1 MFLAYLN
8 ALVPVLFCAA
18 LGYGLARNTTLLDAP
33 ALSRLVTMIGLPALI
48 LSALLGMEADV
59 WAVSDTVVAILV
71 VLALSALVGAVILK
85 LAGLQVR
92 GYLSM
97 LVNPNT
103 GNLGIPLVYAL
114 LGEGALIHAVVISTV
129 VQLSHFTLG
138 VWLLSGAFSL
148 RAILSNASVI
158 ALAAGLAWVAT
169 GWQAPVAVL
178 QTVDLLAGM
187 TLPVMLLLLGK
198 SLASI
203 SVRELDR
210 LGRIV
215 GLSVLRVALGLGA
228 AVTVVYLLALV
239 PPLAL
244 DPLVAQTL
252 LIQASMPVAVISYIL
267 AAHYHGPKDD
277 VAAVILLS
285 MPLSLLAVLA
295 ILRWAPF

>member
-8 ALVPVLFCAA
+8 ALFPVFVCAA
-18 LGYGLARNTTLLDAP
+18 LGYGLARRTTLLDAP
-33 ALSRLVTMIGLPALI
+33 ALSRLVTLIGLPALI
-48 LSALLGMEADV
+48 LSALLGMKTDV
-59 WAVSDTVVAILV
+59 WAVSDTVLAIVA
-71 VLALSALVGAVILK
+71 VLALSALVGAVVLK
-85 LAGLQVR
+85 LAGLEVR

-114 LGEGALIHAVVISTV
+114 LGDSALIHAVVISTV
-129 VQLSHFTLG
+129 VQVSHFTLG
-138 VWLLSGAFSL
+138 VWLLSGAFSM
-148 RAILSNASVI
+148 RTILSNASII
-158 ALAAGLAWVAT
+158 ALGAGLAWVAT
-169 GWQAPVAVL
+169 GWPVPVAVL
-178 QTVDLLAGM
+178 QTVELLAGM

-203 SVRELDR
+203 NVREIGR

-215 GLSVLRVALGLGA
+215 SLSVLRVALGLGTA
-228 AVTVVYLLALV
+228 LAVISLL
-239 PPLAL
+239 PLT
-244 DPLVAQTL
+244 PLVAQTL

-285 MPLSLLAVLA
+285 VPLSLLTVLG
-295 ILRWAPF
+295 ILQWGPF